1 MMNDNYSISRRV
13 HVELD
18 GVGAKLKCLEKGGN
32 GVLRNRIVGAA
43 VRDAL
48 RAAPARWGQSG
59 LRVVAFA
66 R

>member
-1 MMNDNYSISRRV
+1 MMNDNDSIARRV
-13 HVELD
+13 DIELYR
-18 GVGAKLKCLEKGGN
+18 VRAKLECLEKG
-32 GVLRNRIVGAA
+32 RNRVFRNSIVGAA

-48 RAAPARWGQSG
+48 RSALGQWGQSG